1 MVQFICNTCG
11 EDFSRMD
18 SLTRHRKR
26 KFACDTNKEN
36 GNRKRINLG
45 LDEQN
50 EMSPQELNVLKKEP
64 IYSEIR
70 DIPIEIPTFDGD
82 EFSGKKSKSRDTLY
96 RMMQMLKIP
105 EHRWENIAAD
115 ILTEDRN
122 QTIKRESN
130 TVQKDL
136 SKFIDERESE
146 DGDYTDESEDEDMR
160 RLYGDVKY
168 STSMNK
174 IKECNTDDEDG
185 PLNESEIEELCK
197 RFKSLQYDLIHK
209 GHRENVSELLDIL
222 DVLLEA
228 DLISRADYIQTTNK
242 VKDLL

>member
-1 MVQFICNTCG
+1 VNIKIEQFICNTCG

-26 KFACDTNKEN
+26 KFACDTNKGN

-45 LDEQN
+45 LDEQT

-70 DIPIEIPTFDGD
+70 DIPIEIPTFQGD
-82 EFSGKKSKSRDTLY
+82 EFGGKKSKSRDTLY

-105 EHRWENIAAD
+105 EHRWENIDAD
-115 ILTEDRN
+115 ILTVDRN
-122 QTIKRESN
+122 LTIKRESN

-146 DGDYTDESEDEDMR
+146 DGDYTNESEDE
-160 RLYGDVKY
+160 
-168 STSMNK
+168 
-174 IKECNTDDEDG
+174 DDEDG
-185 PLNESEIEELCK
+185 PLNESEIQ
-197 RFKSLQYDLIHK
+197 KSCARDLSHFNMI
-209 GHRENVSELLDIL
+209 
-222 DVLLEA
+222 
-228 DLISRADYIQTTNK
+228 
-242 VKDLL
+242 